1 MNQLCRAPEVQSLGD
16 GKKRSNV
23 TKLHLA
29 TSFAHL
35 ITGSKTDNNS
45 NQRRKYLTGCGKR
58 GVRCHRKRGIKK
70 MKFNFL
76 QKQTS
81 RREML
86 RGSATLAGSVFL
98 AHLFPTRLLRASAAG
113 YRQPAPSPAD
123 LLASMR
129 AKFNA
134 VPMETQELADNV
146 TMFDGPGGA
155 VTVLNG
161 PDGKFVVDTFVAPA
175 WRRLKEALDGLGSA
189 PVKYVIDT
197 HWHFD
202 HTDNNAHLHAAGAT
216 VVAHEN
222 TKKRMSE
229 PHDLP
234 VLYRGADGALASLHF
249 DPSPAEALPQQ
260 SFANSYQLRANG
272 EILALQHV
280 APAHT
285 DSDIYVHFQNANVI
299 SMGDLFFNGMYPYID
314 PGTDGSIDGMI
325 AAADKILSLA
335 DNHTKIVAGHGP
347 LGNKADLTK
356 SRDMLITSRDRAQKL
371 KSAGKSALEA
381 VAEKAFDDLDPVWG
395 QGIINSDQWVQIVYL
410 TL

>member
-1 MNQLCRAPEVQSLGD
+1 
-16 GKKRSNV
+16 
-23 TKLHLA
+23 
-29 TSFAHL
+29 
-35 ITGSKTDNNS
+35 
-45 NQRRKYLTGCGKR
+45 
-58 GVRCHRKRGIKK
+58 

-86 RGSATLAGSVFL
+86 RGSATLAGSAFL
-98 AHLFPTRLLRASAAG
+98 AHLFPPTLLSASAAG
-113 YRQPAPSPAD
+113 YARQASSPVE
-123 LLASMR
+123 LLASFR
-129 AKFNA
+129 AQFNA
-134 VPMETQELADNV
+134 VPIETQKLADNV

-155 VTVLNG
+155 VVALNG

-175 WRRLKEALDGLGSA
+175 WPRLKQSLDGLGNA

-202 HTDNNAHLHAAGAT
+202 HTDNNVHLHAAGAT
-216 VVAHEN
+216 VLAHEN

-229 PHDLP
+229 SHDLP
-234 VLYRGADGALASLHF
+234 VLYRGADGALAGLHF
-249 DPSPAEALPQQ
+249 DASPAQALPQQ
-260 SFANSYQLRANG
+260 TFATSYQLRANG
-272 EILALQHV
+272 EILELQHV

-285 DSDIYVHFQNANVI
+285 DSDIYVHFQKANVI

-314 PGTDGSIDGMI
+314 PGTGGTITGNI
-325 AAADKILSLA
+325 AACDKILSLT

-356 SRDMLITSRDRAQKL
+356 FRDMLVTSRDRVQRL
-371 KSAGKSALEA
+371 KSAGKSAQEA
-381 VAEKAFDDLDPVWG
+381 VAEKLFADLDPVWSK
-395 QGIINSDQWVQIVYL
+395 GIINSEQWIQIVYL

>member
-1 MNQLCRAPEVQSLGD
+1 MN
-16 GKKRSNV
+16 
-23 TKLHLA
+23 
-29 TSFAHL
+29 
-35 ITGSKTDNNS
+35 
-45 NQRRKYLTGCGKR
+45 
-58 GVRCHRKRGIKK
+58 

-76 QKQTS
+76 EKQTS

-86 RGSATLAGSVFL
+86 QGSATLAGSAFL
-98 AHLFPTRLLRASAAG
+98 AHLFPATLLRASTAG
-113 YRQPAPSPAD
+113 YAQQGPSPAH
-123 LLASMR
+123 LLADMR

-161 PDGKFVVDTFVAPA
+161 SDGKFVVDTFVAPA
-175 WRRLKEALDGLGSA
+175 WPRLKEALDGLGSA

-202 HTDNNAHLHAAGAT
+202 HTDNNAHLHATGAK
-216 VVAHEN
+216 VLAHEN

-260 SFANSYQLRANG
+260 TFVTSYQLRANG
-272 EILALQHV
+272 EILELQHV

-299 SMGDLFFNGMYPYID
+299 SMADLFFNGMYPYID
-314 PGTDGSIDGMI
+314 PGTGGTIDGMI

-356 SRDMLITSRDRAQKL
+356 SRDMLITSRDRVQKL

-381 VAEKAFDDLDPVWG
+381 VAEKPFADLDPVWG
-395 QGIINSDQWVQIVYL
+395 KGIINSDQWVQIVYL

>member
-1 MNQLCRAPEVQSLGD
+1 MN
-16 GKKRSNV
+16 
-23 TKLHLA
+23 
-29 TSFAHL
+29 
-35 ITGSKTDNNS
+35 
-45 NQRRKYLTGCGKR
+45 
-58 GVRCHRKRGIKK
+58 
-70 MKFNFL
+70 MKSNFL

-86 RGSATLAGSVFL
+86 RGSATLVGTAFL
-98 AHLFPTRLLRASAAG
+98 AHLFPAPLLRASAAG
-113 YRQPAPSPAD
+113 FAQQEPSPAD

-134 VPMETQELADNV
+134 VPMETQKLADNL

-155 VTVLNG
+155 VVVLNG

-175 WRRLKEALDGLGSA
+175 WPRLKEALDRLGDA

-202 HTDNNAHLHAAGAT
+202 HTDNNAPLHAAGAT
-216 VVAHEN
+216 VLAHEN

-234 VLYRGADGALASLHF
+234 VLYRGPDGALSGLHF
-249 DPSPAEALPQQ
+249 DPSPAGALPQQ
-260 SFANSYQLRANG
+260 TFASSYKLQANG
-272 EILALQHV
+272 ETLALQHV

-285 DSDIYVHFQNANVI
+285 DSDIYVHFQKANVI

-314 PGTDGSIDGMI
+314 PGAGGKIDGTI

-335 DNHTKIVAGHGP
+335 DNYTRIVAGHGP
-347 LGNKADLTK
+347 LGNKADLVEF
-356 SRDMLITSRDRAQKL
+356 RDMLITSRDRVQKL
-371 KSAGKSALEA
+371 KSIGKSALEA
-381 VAEKAFDDLDPVWG
+381 VAEKPFDDLDPVWG
-395 QGIINSDQWVQIVYL
+395 RGIINSEQWIQIVYL

>member
-1 MNQLCRAPEVQSLGD
+1 
-16 GKKRSNV
+16 
-23 TKLHLA
+23 
-29 TSFAHL
+29 
-35 ITGSKTDNNS
+35 
-45 NQRRKYLTGCGKR
+45 
-58 GVRCHRKRGIKK
+58 
-70 MKFNFL
+70 
-76 QKQTS
+76 
-81 RREML
+81 ML
-86 RGSATLAGSVFL
+86 RGSATLAGSAFL
-98 AHLFPTRLLRASAAG
+98 AHLFPASSVRASALSYAQ
-113 YRQPAPSPAD
+113 QPSSSAD

-134 VPMETQELADNV
+134 APLKTQKLADNV
-146 TMFDGPGGA
+146 TLLSGPGGS
-155 VTVLNG
+155 VLVLDG
-161 PDGKFVVDTFVAPA
+161 PDGKLVVDTFVAPA
-175 WRRLKEALDGLGSA
+175 WPRLKEALDGLGSA

-202 HTDNNAHLHAAGAT
+202 HTDNNAHLHATGAT
-216 VVAHEN
+216 VLAHEN
-222 TKKRMSE
+222 TTKRMSE

-260 SFANSYQLRANG
+260 TFATSYQLRANG
-272 EILALQHV
+272 ETLALQHV

-314 PGTDGSIDGMI
+314 PGTGGTITGMI
-325 AAADKILSLA
+325 AAADKILSVA

-347 LGNKADLTK
+347 LGNRADLTK
-356 SRDMLITSRDRAQKL
+356 SRDMLITSRDRVQKL

-381 VAEKAFDDLDPVWG
+381 VAEKPFADLDPVWG
-395 QGIINSDQWVQIVYL
+395 QGIINGDQYVQIVYL

>member
-1 MNQLCRAPEVQSLGD
+1 
-16 GKKRSNV
+16 
-23 TKLHLA
+23 
-29 TSFAHL
+29 
-35 ITGSKTDNNS
+35 
-45 NQRRKYLTGCGKR
+45 
-58 GVRCHRKRGIKK
+58 
-70 MKFNFL
+70 MKFKFL

-86 RGSATLAGSVFL
+86 RGSATLAGGAFL
-98 AHLFPTRLLRASAAG
+98 AHLFRAPSLRASAAG
-113 YRQPAPSPAD
+113 FAESEPSPAE

-134 VPMETQELADNV
+134 VPMETQKLADNV

-175 WRRLKEALDGLGSA
+175 WPRLKEALDGLGNA
-189 PVKYVIDT
+189 PLKYVINT

-216 VVAHEN
+216 VLAHDN
-222 TKKRMSE
+222 TKKDMSE

-234 VLYRGADGALASLHF
+234 VLYRGPDGALSGLHF
-249 DPSPAEALPQQ
+249 DPSPLEALPQQ
-260 SFANSYQLRANG
+260 TFAASYELQANG
-272 EILALQHV
+272 ETLALQHV
-280 APAHT
+280 GPAHT
-285 DSDIYVHFQNANVI
+285 DSDIYVHFLKANVI
-299 SMGDLFFNGMYPYID
+299 SMADLFFNGMYPYID
-314 PGTDGSIDGMI
+314 PGTGGNIKGMI

-335 DNHTKIVAGHGP
+335 DNDTKIVAGHGP
-347 LGNKADLTK
+347 LGNKADLMK
-356 SRDMLITSRDRAQKL
+356 SRDMLITSRDRVEKL
-371 KSAGKSALEA
+371 KSTGKSALEA
-381 VAEKAFDDLDPVWG
+381 VAEKPFADLDSAWG

>member
-1 MNQLCRAPEVQSLGD
+1 
-16 GKKRSNV
+16 
-23 TKLHLA
+23 
-29 TSFAHL
+29 
-35 ITGSKTDNNS
+35 
-45 NQRRKYLTGCGKR
+45 
-58 GVRCHRKRGIKK
+58 

-76 QKQTS
+76 PKQTS

-86 RGSATLAGSVFL
+86 RDSVALAGSAFV
-98 AHLFPTRLLRASAAG
+98 AHLFPATLPRVSYA
-113 YRQPAPSPAD
+113 QQAPSAAD

-134 VPMETQELADNV
+134 APMQTQKVADNV
-146 TMFDGPGGA
+146 TMFSGPGGS
-155 VTVLNG
+155 VVVLNG

-175 WRRLKEALDGLGSA
+175 WPRLKEALDGLGNV

-202 HTDNNAHLHAAGAT
+202 HTDNNAHLHVAGAT
-216 VVAHEN
+216 VIAHEN

-234 VLYRGADGALASLHF
+234 VLYRGPDGALADLHF

-260 SFANSYQLRANG
+260 TFPSTYKLHANG
-272 EILALQHV
+272 ETLALQLF

-285 DSDIYVHFQNANVI
+285 DSDICVHFQKANVI
-299 SMGDLFFNGMYPYID
+299 SMGDTFFNGIYPYID
-314 PGTDGSIDGMI
+314 PSTGGKITGMI

-335 DNHTKIVAGHGP
+335 DNDTKIVAGHGP

-356 SRDMLITSRDRAQKL
+356 SRDLLITARDRVQKL
-371 KSAGKSALEA
+371 KSAGKSAHEA
-381 VAEKAFDDLDPVWG
+381 VAEKPFADLDPIWRK
-395 QGIINSDQWVQIVYL
+395 GIINSDQFVQIVYL